1 MRVLITGATGLIGK
15 KLVTLL
21 LQKGIVVHYLT
32 TSKSK
37 IKNNEN
43 YHGFYWNPQQGII
56 DENCFLNVD
65 VIVHLAGASIS
76 KRWTNSY
83 KQELVESRVLS
94 SNLLFKVLK
103 DNPNQVKQI
112 ISASGISIYP
122 NSDTVLYTEE
132 SLEKDD
138 SFLGNLVVKWEDS
151 VDIFNMLQI
160 KVCKIRTGIVLSKK
174 GGALTEMV
182 KPVKLGLGSSY
193 GNGKQVIS
201 WIHIDDLVGI
211 YNLAIQNSLEGVYN
225 AVASN
230 PVTNKELI
238 QTIAKVL
245 HKPLFLP
252 AIPKFVF
259 KLLLGEM
266 HQLLFTNQKISNQKI
281 INRGYVFKYNSVN
294 GALINILK

>member
-1 MRVLITGATGLIGK
+1 MRILITGATGLVGK
-15 KLVTLL
+15 KIVSLL
-21 LQKGIVVHYLT
+21 LQKGIAINYLT

-37 IKNNEN
+37 IQNQDN

-65 VIVHLAGASIS
+65 VIVHLAGANIS
-76 KRWTNSY
+76 KRWTNAY

-94 SNLLFKVLK
+94 SNLIFKTLK

-112 ISASGISIYP
+112 ISASGIAIYP
-122 NSDTVLYTEE
+122 NSDTAIYTEE
-132 SLEKDD
+132 SLEKED
-138 SFLGNLVVKWEDS
+138 SFLGNLVVKWEQS
-151 VDIFNMLQI
+151 VDKFNMLDI

-174 GGALTEMV
+174 GGALTEML

-193 GNGKQVIS
+193 GNGKQIMS

-211 YNLAIQNSLEGVYN
+211 YFLAIQNILEGVYN

-230 PVTNKELI
+230 PVSNKELI
-238 QTIAKVL
+238 HSIAKIL
-245 HKPLFLP
+245 DKPLFLP
-252 AIPKFVF
+252 AVPKFIF

-281 INRGYVFKYNSVN
+281 IDSGYIFNYNSVDK
-294 GALINILK
+294 ALINLLK

>member
-15 KLVTLL
+15 KLVALL
-21 LQKGIVVHYLT
+21 LQKGIFVHYLT

-37 IKNNEN
+37 IKNKDN

-122 NSDTVLYTEE
+122 NSNTVIYTEE

-151 VDIFNMLQI
+151 VDIFNMLHI

-174 GGALTEMV
+174 GGALTEMI
-182 KPVKLGLGSSY
+182 KPIKLGLGSSY

-211 YNLAIQNSLEGVYN
+211 YNLTIQNSLEGIYN

-238 QTIAKVL
+238 HTIAKVL

-281 INRGYVFKYNSVN
+281 INDGYVFKYNSVKP
-294 GALINILK
+294 ALINILK

>member
-1 MRVLITGATGLIGK
+1 MRILITGATGLVGK
-15 KLVTLL
+15 KIVTLL
-21 LQKGIVVHYLT
+21 LQKGIAVNYLT

-37 IKNNEN
+37 IQNQDN

-65 VIVHLAGASIS
+65 VIVHLAGANIS
-76 KRWTNSY
+76 KRWTNAY

-94 SNLLFKVLK
+94 SNLIFKTLK

-112 ISASGISIYP
+112 ISASGIAIYP
-122 NSDTVLYTEE
+122 NSDTTIYTEE
-132 SLEKDD
+132 SLEKED
-138 SFLGNLVVKWEDS
+138 SFLGNLVVKWEQS
-151 VDIFNMLQI
+151 VDKFNMLNI

-174 GGALTEMV
+174 GGALTEML
-182 KPVKLGLGSSY
+182 KPVKLGMGSAY
-193 GNGKQVIS
+193 GNGKQIMS

-211 YNLAIQNSLEGVYN
+211 YFIAIQNSLEGVYN
-225 AVASN
+225 AVATN
-230 PVTNKELI
+230 PISNKELI
-238 QTIAKVL
+238 HTIAKIL

-281 INRGYVFKYNSVN
+281 VNAGYIFKYNFVDK
-294 GALINILK
+294 ALINLLK

>member
-1 MRVLITGATGLIGK
+1 MRILITGATGLVGK
-15 KLVTLL
+15 KIVSLL
-21 LQKGIVVHYLT
+21 LQKGIAINYLT

-37 IKNNEN
+37 IQNQDN

-65 VIVHLAGASIS
+65 VIVHLAGANIS
-76 KRWTNSY
+76 KRWTNAY

-94 SNLLFKVLK
+94 SNLIFKTLK

-112 ISASGISIYP
+112 ISASGIAIYP
-122 NSDTVLYTEE
+122 NSDTAIYTEE
-132 SLEKDD
+132 SLEKED
-138 SFLGNLVVKWEDS
+138 SFLGNLVVKWEQS
-151 VDIFNMLQI
+151 VDKFNMLDI

-174 GGALTEMV
+174 GGALTEML

-193 GNGKQVIS
+193 GNGKQIMS

-211 YNLAIQNSLEGVYN
+211 YFLAIQNSLEGVYN

-230 PVTNKELI
+230 PVSNKELI
-238 QTIAKVL
+238 HSIAKIL
-245 HKPLFLP
+245 DKPLFLP
-252 AIPKFVF
+252 AVPKFIF

-281 INRGYVFKYNSVN
+281 IDSGYIFNYNSVDK
-294 GALINILK
+294 ALINLLK

>member
-151 VDIFNMLQI
+151 VDIFNMLHI